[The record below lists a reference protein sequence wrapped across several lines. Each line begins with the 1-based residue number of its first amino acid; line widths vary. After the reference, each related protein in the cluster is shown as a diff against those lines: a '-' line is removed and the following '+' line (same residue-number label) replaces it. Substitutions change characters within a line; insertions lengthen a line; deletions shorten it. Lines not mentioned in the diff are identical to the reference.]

1 MPGNMKCGRLRFS
14 NCFVVFFPFS
24 QVLSPFTF
32 LRSTESS
39 FSSRRSLSFHR
50 SCTLQHI
57 SPYIDSLV
65 VPYFLFF
72 LFSLFR
78 SFFIFF
84 FSFLISILPFLISSF
99 LPCSILLL
107 SSRLLHLF
115 CFFVS
120 FLRASL
126 LIIRSIHTILSLYN
140 LAFPYS
146 LTF

>member
-1 MPGNMKCGRLRFS
+1 MRPPPLLQLFRGFLPLLSSSLSVHVSSFNRIF
-14 NCFVVFFPFS
+14 FFFPKI
-24 QVLSPFTF
+24 
-32 LRSTESS
+32 
-39 FSSRRSLSFHR
+39 SLSFHR

-78 SFFIFF
+78 SFFFF

-107 SSRLLHLF
+107 SSRLLHLL
-115 CFFVS
+115 
-120 FLRASL
+120 FLC
-126 LIIRSIHTILSLYN
+126 LIFARVPLDYSIDPHD
-140 LAFPYS
+140 S
-146 LTF
+146 LTV